1 MPTIELVLP
10 GVRRKTVIDFADVY
24 TITVERNDGIAC
36 SEVEAKTALSV
47 FSIPSAPVKNKRKT
61 TRTEK
66 ADLNAADA
74 ISP

>member
-24 TITVERNDGIAC
+24 TITVERIAC

>member
-47 FSIPSAPVKNKRKT
+47 LSMPVKKKRKT

-66 ADLNAADA
+66 ADLNA
-74 ISP
+74 ST